1 MYGASIMVVLGQK
14 FLLPARLL
22 YSRPKKVQR
31 LSLPLRKASEALAA
45 GSDRCV
51 PLAA

>member
-1 MYGASIMVVLGQK
+1 MYGASIVVVLGQK

-22 YSRPKKVQR
+22 CSRPKKVQR
-31 LSLPLRKASEALAA
+31 LSLPLRKAAPALAA
-45 GSDRCV
+45 QSERHV